1 MKMTVVQF
9 LLLWTPPPR
18 LCRSVLLSNRS
29 TPAYW
34 HLNYLCWLVLC
45 YTNNKDTLG
54 SRLHIPAV
62 GHLHCAEVLD
72 STVPLIQWTVVWK
85 LVSQTVQCW
94 ALRIVT
100 DYKKK
105 EKNVGLAER
114 YEQEERYNMTIFLC
128 SFARGRI
135 CVWKLKA
142 KATLFF
148 FFFLTWIVFNLNL
161 NCPCVS

>member
-105 EKNVGLAER
+105 KKKNVGLAER
-114 YEQEERYNMTIFLC
+114 YEQEERYNMTILLC
-128 SFARGRI
+128 SFARDRI

-142 KATLFF
+142 KATFF
-148 FFFLTWIVFNLNL
+148 FFFFNLN
-161 NCPCVS
+161 CF

>member
-9 LLLWTPPPR
+9 LLVWTPPPR

-29 TPAYW
+29 TPTYW
-34 HLNYLCWLVLC
+34 HLGYLCWLVLC
-45 YTNNKDTLG
+45 YTNYKDTLG

-105 EKNVGLAER
+105 RKKCRTGGKVRTRGEIQHDNFPLFFRKR
-114 YEQEERYNMTIFLC
+114 PNM
-128 SFARGRI
+128 R
-135 CVWKLKA
+135 LKA
-142 KATLFF
+142 KSKSNFI

>member
-114 YEQEERYNMTIFLC
+114 YEQEERYNMTILLC
-128 SFARGRI
+128 SFARDRI

-142 KATLFF
+142 KATFF

>member
-1 MKMTVVQF
+1 MVYSVTYRLWGNMKMTVVQF
-9 LLLWTPPPR
+9 LLVWTPPPR

-29 TPAYW
+29 TPTYW
-34 HLNYLCWLVLC
+34 HLGYLCWLVLC

-62 GHLHCAEVLD
+62 GHLHSAEVLD

-105 EKNVGLAER
+105 KKKMSDWRKGTNKRRDTTWQFSFVLSQEAE
-114 YEQEERYNMTIFLC
+114 YAFE
-128 SFARGRI
+128 S
-135 CVWKLKA
+135 
-142 KATLFF
+142 
-148 FFFLTWIVFNLNL
+148 
-161 NCPCVS
+161 